1 MFVSSGLVMVIVLHF
16 VESITPF
23 HILPKILL
31 LLTMFCAA
39 PKTFFFLRVFEG
51 LSYIT
56 AMLVNVVADLQAFM
70 FFYVILLFM
79 FA

>member
-1 MFVSSGLVMVIVLHF
+1 MVIVLNF
-16 VESITPF
+16 IPSITPF

-31 LLTMFCAA
+31 LLTMFCSV
-39 PKTFFFLRVFEG
+39 PKTFYFLRVFEG

-56 AMLVNVVADLQAFM
+56 AMLVNVMADLQAFM
-70 FFYVILLFM
+70 FFYVILIFM